1 MTDFLPAIFLGIILS
16 FTIGPVFFT
25 ILEIS
30 VSKGFKAAVFFNIGV
45 VFSEIVFFAI
55 AYASTSSLLESIQ
68 ENPSWK
74 ILGGV
79 LLSFYAGITL
89 LGMYQNKEEASQ
101 YRFDPKS
108 ESPNIIKNM
117 IKGFLLNIINF
128 AVLVFWILVVANYGP
143 GFQDTEYKMVMFFLA
158 IVGTYFSIDLGKI
171 YLAQQLK
178 SSLTKD
184 VITKIK
190 IAVNGIILIIG
201 LVLIFKGF
209 LLNII
214 NFAVLVFWI
223 LVVANYGPGFQDTEY
238 KMVMFFLAIVGT
250 YFSIDLGKI
259 YLAQQLKSSLTKDV
273 ITKIKIAVNV
283 IILIIGLV
291 LIFKGFFE

>member
-1 MTDFLPAIFLGIILS
+1 MTDFLPAIFLGIILA

-89 LGMYQNKEEASQ
+89 LGIYQNKTEEGLYSV
-101 YRFDPKS
+101 DTGS
-108 ESPNIIKNM
+108 ESPNLIKNM
-117 IKGFLLNIINF
+117 VRGFLLNIINF
-128 AVLVFWILVVANYGP
+128 AVLVFWILIVANYGP
-143 GFQDTEYKMVMFFLA
+143 GFQDTEYKMFLFFLT

-178 SSLTKD
+178 SSLTRA

-190 IAVNGIILIIG
+190 IVVNSVILIIG
-201 LVLIFKGF
+201 I
-209 LLNII
+209 
-214 NFAVLVFWI
+214 
-223 LVVANYGPGFQDTEY
+223 
-238 KMVMFFLAIVGT
+238 
-250 YFSIDLGKI
+250 
-259 YLAQQLKSSLTKDV
+259 
-273 ITKIKIAVNV
+273 
-283 IILIIGLV
+283 V

>member
-1 MTDFLPAIFLGIILS
+1 MTDFLPAIFLGIILA

-89 LGMYQNKEEASQ
+89 LGIYQNKTEEGLYS
-101 YRFDPKS
+101 FDTGS
-108 ESPNIIKNM
+108 ESPNLIKNM
-117 IKGFLLNIINF
+117 VRGFLLNIINF
-128 AVLVFWILVVANYGP
+128 AVLVFWILIVANYGP
-143 GFQDTEYKMVMFFLA
+143 GFQDTEYKMFLFFLT

-178 SSLTKD
+178 SSLTRA

-190 IAVNGIILIIG
+190 IVVNSVILIIG
-201 LVLIFKGF
+201 V
-209 LLNII
+209 
-214 NFAVLVFWI
+214 
-223 LVVANYGPGFQDTEY
+223 
-238 KMVMFFLAIVGT
+238 
-250 YFSIDLGKI
+250 
-259 YLAQQLKSSLTKDV
+259 
-273 ITKIKIAVNV
+273 
-283 IILIIGLV
+283 V

>member
-1 MTDFLPAIFLGIILS
+1 MTDFLPAIFLGIILA

-30 VSKGFKAAVFFNIGV
+30 VSKGFRAAVFFNIGV

-55 AYASTSSLLESIQ
+55 AYASTSSLLQSIQ

-89 LGMYQNKEEASQ
+89 LGIYQNKTEEGLYSV
-101 YRFDPKS
+101 DPGY
-108 ESPNIIKNM
+108 ESPNLIKNM
-117 IKGFLLNIINF
+117 VRGFLLNIINF
-128 AVLVFWILVVANYGP
+128 AVLVFWILIVANYGP
-143 GFQDTEYKMVMFFLA
+143 GFQDTEYKMFLFFLT

-178 SSLTKD
+178 SSLTRA

-190 IAVNGIILIIG
+190 IVVNSVILIIG
-201 LVLIFKGF
+201 I
-209 LLNII
+209 
-214 NFAVLVFWI
+214 
-223 LVVANYGPGFQDTEY
+223 
-238 KMVMFFLAIVGT
+238 
-250 YFSIDLGKI
+250 
-259 YLAQQLKSSLTKDV
+259 
-273 ITKIKIAVNV
+273 
-283 IILIIGLV
+283 V

>member
-1 MTDFLPAIFLGIILS
+1 MMTDFLPAIFLGIILA

-30 VSKGFKAAVFFNIGV
+30 VSKGFRAAVFFNIGV

-89 LGMYQNKEEASQ
+89 LGIYQNKTEEGPYSV
-101 YRFDPKS
+101 DPGS
-108 ESPNIIKNM
+108 ESPNLIKNM
-117 IKGFLLNIINF
+117 VRGFLLNIINF
-128 AVLVFWILVVANYGP
+128 AVLVFWILIVANYGP
-143 GFQDTEYKMVMFFLA
+143 GFQDTEYKMFLFFLT

-178 SSLTKD
+178 SSLTRV

-190 IAVNGIILIIG
+190 IVVNSVILIIG
-201 LVLIFKGF
+201 I
-209 LLNII
+209 
-214 NFAVLVFWI
+214 
-223 LVVANYGPGFQDTEY
+223 
-238 KMVMFFLAIVGT
+238 
-250 YFSIDLGKI
+250 
-259 YLAQQLKSSLTKDV
+259 
-273 ITKIKIAVNV
+273 
-283 IILIIGLV
+283 V

>member
-74 ILGGV
+74 VLGGV

-89 LGMYQNKEEASQ
+89 LSMYQNKDDVDQ
-101 YRFDPKS
+101 YSFNPKS
-108 ESPNIIKNM
+108 ESPNVIKNM
-117 IKGFLLNIINF
+117 IRGFLLNIINF

-143 GFQDTEYKMVMFFLA
+143 GFQDTDYKMVMFFLA

-178 SSLTKD
+178 NYLTKEII
-184 VITKIK
+184 VKIK
-190 IAVNGIILIIG
+190 L
-201 LVLIFKGF
+201 
-209 LLNII
+209 
-214 NFAVLVFWI
+214 
-223 LVVANYGPGFQDTEY
+223 
-238 KMVMFFLAIVGT
+238 
-250 YFSIDLGKI
+250 
-259 YLAQQLKSSLTKDV
+259 
-273 ITKIKIAVNV
+273 AVNV

-291 LIFKGFFE
+291 LIFKGLLE

>member
-1 MTDFLPAIFLGIILS
+1 MTDFLPAIFLGIILA

-30 VSKGFKAAVFFNIGV
+30 VSKGFRAAVFFNIGV

-89 LGMYQNKEEASQ
+89 LGIYQNKTEEGLYSV
-101 YRFDPKS
+101 DPGS
-108 ESPNIIKNM
+108 ESPNLIKNM
-117 IKGFLLNIINF
+117 VRGFLLNIINF
-128 AVLVFWILVVANYGP
+128 AVLVFWILIVANYGP
-143 GFQDTEYKMVMFFLA
+143 GFQDTEYKMFLFFLT

-178 SSLTKD
+178 SSLTRA

-190 IAVNGIILIIG
+190 IVVNSVILIIG
-201 LVLIFKGF
+201 I
-209 LLNII
+209 
-214 NFAVLVFWI
+214 
-223 LVVANYGPGFQDTEY
+223 
-238 KMVMFFLAIVGT
+238 
-250 YFSIDLGKI
+250 
-259 YLAQQLKSSLTKDV
+259 
-273 ITKIKIAVNV
+273 
-283 IILIIGLV
+283 V

>member
-1 MTDFLPAIFLGIILS
+1 MTDFLPAIFLGIILA

-55 AYASTSSLLESIQ
+55 AYASTSSLLQSIQ

-89 LGMYQNKEEASQ
+89 LGIYQNKTEEGLYSV
-101 YRFDPKS
+101 DPGY
-108 ESPNIIKNM
+108 ESPNLIKNM
-117 IKGFLLNIINF
+117 VRGFLLNIINF
-128 AVLVFWILVVANYGP
+128 AVLVFWILIVANYGP
-143 GFQDTEYKMVMFFLA
+143 GFQDTEYKMFLFFLTT
-158 IVGTYFSIDLGKI
+158 VGTYFSIDVGKI

-178 SSLTKD
+178 SSLTRA

-190 IAVNGIILIIG
+190 IVVNSVILIIG
-201 LVLIFKGF
+201 I
-209 LLNII
+209 
-214 NFAVLVFWI
+214 
-223 LVVANYGPGFQDTEY
+223 
-238 KMVMFFLAIVGT
+238 
-250 YFSIDLGKI
+250 
-259 YLAQQLKSSLTKDV
+259 
-273 ITKIKIAVNV
+273 
-283 IILIIGLV
+283 V

>member
-74 ILGGV
+74 VLGGV

-89 LGMYQNKEEASQ
+89 LSMYQNKDGVDQ
-101 YRFDPKS
+101 YSFNPKS
-108 ESPNIIKNM
+108 ESPNVIKNM
-117 IKGFLLNIINF
+117 IRGFLLNIINF

-143 GFQDTEYKMVMFFLA
+143 GFQDTDYKMVMFFLA

-178 SSLTKD
+178 NYLTKEII
-184 VITKIK
+184 VKIK
-190 IAVNGIILIIG
+190 L
-201 LVLIFKGF
+201 
-209 LLNII
+209 
-214 NFAVLVFWI
+214 
-223 LVVANYGPGFQDTEY
+223 
-238 KMVMFFLAIVGT
+238 
-250 YFSIDLGKI
+250 
-259 YLAQQLKSSLTKDV
+259 
-273 ITKIKIAVNV
+273 AVNV

-291 LIFKGFFE
+291 LIFKGFLE

>member
-1 MTDFLPAIFLGIILS
+1 MMTDFLPAIFLGIILA

-30 VSKGFKAAVFFNIGV
+30 VSKGFRAAVFFNIGV

-55 AYASTSSLLESIQ
+55 AYASTSSLLQSIQ

-89 LGMYQNKEEASQ
+89 LGIYQNKTEEGPYSV
-101 YRFDPKS
+101 DPGS
-108 ESPNIIKNM
+108 ESPNLIKNM
-117 IKGFLLNIINF
+117 VRGFLLNIINF
-128 AVLVFWILVVANYGP
+128 AVLVFWILIVANYGP
-143 GFQDTEYKMVMFFLA
+143 GFQDTEYKMFLFFLT

-178 SSLTKD
+178 SSLTRA

-190 IAVNGIILIIG
+190 IVVNSVILIIG
-201 LVLIFKGF
+201 I
-209 LLNII
+209 
-214 NFAVLVFWI
+214 
-223 LVVANYGPGFQDTEY
+223 
-238 KMVMFFLAIVGT
+238 
-250 YFSIDLGKI
+250 
-259 YLAQQLKSSLTKDV
+259 
-273 ITKIKIAVNV
+273 
-283 IILIIGLV
+283 V

>member
-1 MTDFLPAIFLGIILS
+1 MTDFLPAIFLGIILA

-30 VSKGFKAAVFFNIGV
+30 VSKGFRAAVFFNIGV

-89 LGMYQNKEEASQ
+89 LGIYQNKTEEGPYSV
-101 YRFDPKS
+101 DPGS
-108 ESPNIIKNM
+108 ESPNLIKNM
-117 IKGFLLNIINF
+117 VRGFLLNIINF
-128 AVLVFWILVVANYGP
+128 AVLVFWILIVANYGP
-143 GFQDTEYKMVMFFLA
+143 GFQDTEYKMFLFFLT

-178 SSLTKD
+178 SSLTRA
-184 VITKIK
+184 VITKVK
-190 IAVNGIILIIG
+190 IAVNSVILIIG
-201 LVLIFKGF
+201 I
-209 LLNII
+209 
-214 NFAVLVFWI
+214 
-223 LVVANYGPGFQDTEY
+223 
-238 KMVMFFLAIVGT
+238 
-250 YFSIDLGKI
+250 
-259 YLAQQLKSSLTKDV
+259 
-273 ITKIKIAVNV
+273 
-283 IILIIGLV
+283 V

>member
-1 MTDFLPAIFLGIILS
+1 MMTDFLPAIFLGIILA

-89 LGMYQNKEEASQ
+89 LGIYQNKTEEGLYSV
-101 YRFDPKS
+101 DPGS
-108 ESPNIIKNM
+108 ESPNLIKNM
-117 IKGFLLNIINF
+117 VRGFLLNIINF
-128 AVLVFWILVVANYGP
+128 AVLVFWILIVANYGP
-143 GFQDTEYKMVMFFLA
+143 GFQDTEYKMFLFFLT

-178 SSLTKD
+178 SSLTRA

-190 IAVNGIILIIG
+190 IVVNSVILIIG
-201 LVLIFKGF
+201 I
-209 LLNII
+209 
-214 NFAVLVFWI
+214 
-223 LVVANYGPGFQDTEY
+223 
-238 KMVMFFLAIVGT
+238 
-250 YFSIDLGKI
+250 
-259 YLAQQLKSSLTKDV
+259 
-273 ITKIKIAVNV
+273 
-283 IILIIGLV
+283 V

>member
-74 ILGGV
+74 VLGGV

-89 LGMYQNKEEASQ
+89 LGVYQNKDDVDHYS
-101 YRFDPKS
+101 FNPKS
-108 ESPNIIKNM
+108 ESPNVIKNM
-117 IKGFLLNIINF
+117 IRGFLLNIINF

-143 GFQDTEYKMVMFFLA
+143 GFQDTDYKMVMFFFA

-178 SSLTKD
+178 NYLTKEII
-184 VITKIK
+184 VKIK
-190 IAVNGIILIIG
+190 L
-201 LVLIFKGF
+201 
-209 LLNII
+209 
-214 NFAVLVFWI
+214 
-223 LVVANYGPGFQDTEY
+223 
-238 KMVMFFLAIVGT
+238 
-250 YFSIDLGKI
+250 
-259 YLAQQLKSSLTKDV
+259 
-273 ITKIKIAVNV
+273 AVNV

-291 LIFKGFFE
+291 LIFKGFLE

>member
-1 MTDFLPAIFLGIILS
+1 MTDFLPAIFLGIILA

-89 LGMYQNKEEASQ
+89 LGIYQNKTEEGLYSV
-101 YRFDPKS
+101 DPGS
-108 ESPNIIKNM
+108 ESPNLIKNM
-117 IKGFLLNIINF
+117 VRGFLLNIINF
-128 AVLVFWILVVANYGP
+128 AVLVFWILIVANYGP
-143 GFQDTEYKMVMFFLA
+143 GFQDTEYKMFLFFLT

-178 SSLTKD
+178 SSLTRA

-190 IAVNGIILIIG
+190 IVVNSVILIIG
-201 LVLIFKGF
+201 I
-209 LLNII
+209 
-214 NFAVLVFWI
+214 
-223 LVVANYGPGFQDTEY
+223 
-238 KMVMFFLAIVGT
+238 
-250 YFSIDLGKI
+250 
-259 YLAQQLKSSLTKDV
+259 
-273 ITKIKIAVNV
+273 
-283 IILIIGLV
+283 V

>member
-74 ILGGV
+74 VLGGV

-89 LGMYQNKEEASQ
+89 LSMYQNKDDVDQ
-101 YRFDPKS
+101 YSFNPKS
-108 ESPNIIKNM
+108 ESPNVIKNM
-117 IKGFLLNIINF
+117 IRGFLLNIINF

-143 GFQDTEYKMVMFFLA
+143 GFQDTDYKMVMFFLA

-178 SSLTKD
+178 NYLTKEII
-184 VITKIK
+184 VKIK
-190 IAVNGIILIIG
+190 
-201 LVLIFKGF
+201 LV
-209 LLNII
+209 
-214 NFAVLVFWI
+214 
-223 LVVANYGPGFQDTEY
+223 
-238 KMVMFFLAIVGT
+238 
-250 YFSIDLGKI
+250 
-259 YLAQQLKSSLTKDV
+259 
-273 ITKIKIAVNV
+273 VNV

-291 LIFKGFFE
+291 LIFKGFLE

>member
-1 MTDFLPAIFLGIILS
+1 MTDFLPAIFLGIILA

-55 AYASTSSLLESIQ
+55 AYASTSSLLQSIQ

-89 LGMYQNKEEASQ
+89 LGIYQNKTEEGLYSV
-101 YRFDPKS
+101 DPGY
-108 ESPNIIKNM
+108 ESPNLIKNM
-117 IKGFLLNIINF
+117 VRGFLLNIINF
-128 AVLVFWILVVANYGP
+128 AVLVFWILIVANYGP
-143 GFQDTEYKMVMFFLA
+143 GFQDTEYKMFLFFLT
-158 IVGTYFSIDLGKI
+158 IVGTYFSIELGKI

-178 SSLTKD
+178 SSLTKA

-190 IAVNGIILIIG
+190 IVVNSVILIIG
-201 LVLIFKGF
+201 I
-209 LLNII
+209 
-214 NFAVLVFWI
+214 
-223 LVVANYGPGFQDTEY
+223 
-238 KMVMFFLAIVGT
+238 
-250 YFSIDLGKI
+250 
-259 YLAQQLKSSLTKDV
+259 
-273 ITKIKIAVNV
+273 
-283 IILIIGLV
+283 V

>member
-1 MTDFLPAIFLGIILS
+1 MTDFLPAIFLGVILS

-45 VFSEIVFFAI
+45 VFSEIVFFGI

-74 ILGGV
+74 VLGGV

-89 LGMYQNKEEASQ
+89 IGMYQNKEETNQ
-101 YRFDPKS
+101 FVFDSSS
-108 ESPNIIKNM
+108 ESPNLIKN
-117 IKGFLLNIINF
+117 IVKGFLLNIINF

-143 GFQDTEYKMVMFFLA
+143 GFQETEHKMVMFFLA

-184 VITKIK
+184 IIVKIK
-190 IAVNGIILIIG
+190 LAVNTIILIIG
-201 LVLIFKGF
+201 IVLIFKGF
-209 LLNII
+209 L
-214 NFAVLVFWI
+214 
-223 LVVANYGPGFQDTEY
+223 E
-238 KMVMFFLAIVGT
+238 
-250 YFSIDLGKI
+250 
-259 YLAQQLKSSLTKDV
+259 
-273 ITKIKIAVNV
+273 
-283 IILIIGLV
+283 
-291 LIFKGFFE
+291 

>member
-74 ILGGV
+74 VLGGV

-89 LGMYQNKEEASQ
+89 LGMYQNKDDVDHYS
-101 YRFDPKS
+101 FNPKS
-108 ESPNIIKNM
+108 ESPNVIKNM
-117 IKGFLLNIINF
+117 IRGFLLNIINF

-143 GFQDTEYKMVMFFLA
+143 GFQDTDYKMVMFFLT
-158 IVGTYFSIDLGKI
+158 IVGTYFSVDLGKI

-178 SSLTKD
+178 NYLTKEII
-184 VITKIK
+184 VKIK
-190 IAVNGIILIIG
+190 L
-201 LVLIFKGF
+201 
-209 LLNII
+209 
-214 NFAVLVFWI
+214 
-223 LVVANYGPGFQDTEY
+223 
-238 KMVMFFLAIVGT
+238 
-250 YFSIDLGKI
+250 
-259 YLAQQLKSSLTKDV
+259 
-273 ITKIKIAVNV
+273 AVNV

-291 LIFKGFFE
+291 LIFKGFLE

>member
-1 MTDFLPAIFLGIILS
+1 MTDFLPAIFLGIILA

-30 VSKGFKAAVFFNIGV
+30 VSKGFRAAVFFNIGV

-89 LGMYQNKEEASQ
+89 LGIYQNKTEEGPYSI
-101 YRFDPKS
+101 DPGS
-108 ESPNIIKNM
+108 ESPNLIKNM
-117 IKGFLLNIINF
+117 VRGFLLNIINF
-128 AVLVFWILVVANYGP
+128 AVLVFWILIVANYGP
-143 GFQDTEYKMVMFFLA
+143 GFQDTEYKMFLFFLT

-178 SSLTKD
+178 SSLTRA

-190 IAVNGIILIIG
+190 IVVNSVILIIG
-201 LVLIFKGF
+201 I
-209 LLNII
+209 
-214 NFAVLVFWI
+214 
-223 LVVANYGPGFQDTEY
+223 
-238 KMVMFFLAIVGT
+238 
-250 YFSIDLGKI
+250 
-259 YLAQQLKSSLTKDV
+259 
-273 ITKIKIAVNV
+273 
-283 IILIIGLV
+283 V

>member
-1 MTDFLPAIFLGIILS
+1 MTDFLPAIFLGIILA

-30 VSKGFKAAVFFNIGV
+30 VSKGFRAAVFFNIGV

-55 AYASTSSLLESIQ
+55 AYASTSSLLQSIQ

-89 LGMYQNKEEASQ
+89 LGIYQNKTEEGPYSV
-101 YRFDPKS
+101 DPGS
-108 ESPNIIKNM
+108 ESPNLIKNM
-117 IKGFLLNIINF
+117 VRGFLLNIINF
-128 AVLVFWILVVANYGP
+128 AVLVFWILIVANYGP
-143 GFQDTEYKMVMFFLA
+143 GFQDTEYKMFLFFLT

-178 SSLTKD
+178 SSLTRA

-190 IAVNGIILIIG
+190 IVVNSVILIIG
-201 LVLIFKGF
+201 I
-209 LLNII
+209 
-214 NFAVLVFWI
+214 
-223 LVVANYGPGFQDTEY
+223 
-238 KMVMFFLAIVGT
+238 
-250 YFSIDLGKI
+250 
-259 YLAQQLKSSLTKDV
+259 
-273 ITKIKIAVNV
+273 
-283 IILIIGLV
+283 V